1 MSSLLSPLS
10 TCTPIVDGLP
20 YIQWI
25 HTIFGDCVYG
35 WQECISL
42 LLGYLSI
49 FCWLNAQMPQVIK
62 NYRLGDAESLSI
74 TFLVVWW
81 TGDVANFIGCI
92 ATHQLPFQLYLSIY
106 FIIIDTILCFQYLY
120 YVKFSD
126 NRLRRWIHSRNGE
139 ELKFTTSMNG
149 SGLLTAPSS
158 SSTCENN
165 DDEHSHLLQDD
176 HKNNHSYK
184 STTTTTLMMMGLF
197 SFYYT
202 ATNYSTS
209 LTTSSTVSPPS
220 LLSTRSDDDGMMMT
234 NNKGEEMLWVGRFF
248 AWLCTFLYLSSRLPQ
263 IVKNFQRRSVQ
274 GLSMALFF
282 FAACGNMTYVLSIFT
297 NPHATRKSML
307 EAVPYLLGS
316 AGTLCFDFTIFGQY
330 LVYNSQRYQQSLSD
344 NNDNNE
350 NV

>member
-1 MSSLLSPLS
+1 MLPSAVVSITTE
-10 TCTPIVDGLP
+10 TCTPVVDGLP

-25 HTIFGDCVYG
+25 YSLFGDCVYG

-62 NYRLGDAESLSI
+62 NYRLGDAESLSFS
-74 TFLVVWW
+74 FLTVWL
-81 TGDVANFIGCI
+81 TGDIANFIGCI

-139 ELKFTTSMNG
+139 EIKITTSAHDGTVASPILNHN
-149 SGLLTAPSS
+149 T
-158 SSTCENN
+158 TEQT
-165 DDEHSHLLQDD
+165 HLLND
-176 HKNNHSYK
+176 HKGKSSYQ
-184 STTTTTLMMMGLF
+184 STKTLMMLGLF
-197 SFYYT
+197 GFYYT
-202 ATNYSTS
+202 TLNTTN
-209 LTTSSTVSPPS
+209 LTTSSFVSPTVVS
-220 LLSTRSDDDGMMMT
+220 YDDTNDSMTYWMT
-234 NNKGEEMLWVGRFF
+234 NIDNDDEMLWMGRFF
-248 AWLCTFLYLSSRLPQ
+248 AWVCTFLYLSSRLPQ
-263 IVKNFQRRSVQ
+263 IIKNFQRRSVE

-282 FAACGNMTYVLSIFT
+282 FAACGNLTYVLSIFT

-316 AGTLCFDFTIFGQY
+316 AGTLCFDATIFGQY
-330 LVYNSQRYQQSLSD
+330 LAYNPHVEIE
-344 NNDNNE
+344 NDIE
-350 NV
+350 Q

>member
-1 MSSLLSPLS
+1 MTSLS
-10 TCTPIVDGLP
+10 TCTPIVDGSP
-20 YIQWI
+20 YVQWI
-25 HTIFGDCVYG
+25 YTLFGECVYG

-74 TFLVVWW
+74 SFLTVWLI
-81 TGDVANFIGCI
+81 GDLANFVGCI
-92 ATHQLPFQLYLSIY
+92 ATHQLPFQLYLSVY
-106 FIIIDTILCFQYLY
+106 FSIIDTILCGQYLY

-139 ELKFTTSMNG
+139 ELKFSNPASPANEQTH
-149 SGLLTAPSS
+149 LLQEDHKSPSS
-158 SSTCENN
+158 SS
-165 DDEHSHLLQDD
+165 S
-176 HKNNHSYK
+176 SYK
-184 STTTTTLMMMGLF
+184 STTLMMMGLF

-202 ATNYSTS
+202 ASSSSSS
-209 LTTSSTVSPPS
+209 LTTMGSSYDIT
-220 LLSTRSDDDGMMMT
+220 SDDPQQV
-234 NNKGEEMLWVGRFF
+234 LWIGRFF

-263 IVKNFQRRSVQ
+263 IIKNFQRRSVQ

-307 EAVPYLLGS
+307 EAVPYLIGS
-316 AGTLCFDFTIFGQY
+316 AGTLCFDATIFGQY
-330 LVYNSQRYQQSLSD
+330 IVYNKEEKV
-344 NNDNNE
+344 NE
-350 NV
+350 DIEHTADVHI